1 MPLRDVAG
9 GEPHLIGHTLAEK
22 LLGTDGKHRH
32 GDLAALGEQR
42 LVVGGVLAECSKLL
56 EGIVH
61 RMRPC
66 VQGSIVLPRIF
77 IDPLGVSGQLVPEA
91 IEVDALPALHQTLL
105 VRTPE
110 IEVPQHRAAS
120 DVVPIA
126 YSGQRC
132 IDHHPAR
139 DPDRI
144 LSSQRIA
151 DHIADVMCDQVC
163 LLDVECIH
171 DAGNVDRLVLLG
183 VAGIRVIGHTH
194 AAQVGDDHGM
204 VLGQNNCQGGP
215 HITRIAEA
223 MQQHHGRTLA
233 ADSDVEAGAVRRN
246 HLRVKAGRKRRD
258 SRHEGR

>member
-1 MPLRDVAG
+1 MVSCGFSSMIQCP
-9 GEPHLIGHTLAEK
+9 E
-22 LLGTDGKHRH
+22 LGTMPPVTL
-32 GDLAALGEQR
+32 LAAERISSAILLPKNFSAPMANTGMVI
-42 LVVGGVLAECSKLL
+42 LPPLASNALLSVASWLNAPNCSKASC
-56 EGIVH
+56 I

-77 IDPLGVSGQLVPEA
+77 IDPPGITGQLVPEA

-144 LSSQRIA
+144 LSSQRKT

-163 LLDVECIH
+163 LLDLECIH
-171 DAGNVDRLVLLG
+171 NAGNVDRLVLLG
-183 VAGIRVIGHTH
+183 VAGT
-194 AAQVGDDHGM
+194 A
-204 VLGQNNCQGGP
+204 
-215 HITRIAEA
+215 
-223 MQQHHGRTLA
+223 TL
-233 ADSDVEAGAVRRN
+233 S
-246 HLRVKAGRKRRD
+246 
-258 SRHEGR
+258 

>member
-1 MPLRDVAG
+1 MMVWILLHDPVAGVGHDAARDVAG

-22 LLGTDGKHRH
+22 LLRTDGKHRH
-32 GDLAALGEQR
+32 ADLAALVEQR

-77 IDPLGVSGQLVPEA
+77 IDPVGVSGQLVPEA
-91 IEVDALPALHQTLL
+91 IEVDTLPALHQTLL

-110 IEVPQHRAAS
+110 IEVPQHRVAS

-163 LLDVECIH
+163 LLDLECIH
-171 DAGNVDRLVLLG
+171 DDPDYHRPACDPPSTWSTSPVTWPACARYTTASMTSL
-183 VAGIRVIGHTH
+183 
-194 AAQVGDDHGM
+194 
-204 VLGQNNCQGGP
+204 
-215 HITRIAEA
+215 TRA
-223 MQQHHGRTLA
+223 
-233 ADSDVEAGAVRRN
+233 
-246 HLRVKAGRKRRD
+246 
-258 SRHEGR
+258 